1 MRVAASA
8 LGLLFSAT
16 VMAIDVQGHRGT
28 RGNLPENTLPA
39 FKRALEIGVDTLE
52 LDCGIT
58 KDGVV
63 VVHHDRR
70 LNPDVARGP
79 DGKWVTAPAP
89 TIYSLTF
96 AELQK
101 YDVGRIR
108 PGSEYAKRF
117 PHQKPLDGTRIPRL
131 ADLFSM
137 TKQSKVRF
145 NIETKLL
152 PTHPDETVGP
162 EAFAHAL
169 IAEFRKA
176 GMTKRAVIQS
186 FDYRTLKIVEKEA
199 PEIETVYLTE
209 AEDSD
214 PAKVAALG
222 AKIWSPD
229 ARAMTPAKVAQAH
242 KLGMRIVIWTANEPS
257 EIERLIDLGVDGMI
271 SDYPER
277 VIEVLKKRKLR

>member
-1 MRVAASA
+1 M
-8 LGLLFSAT
+8 
-16 VMAIDVQGHRGT
+16 DVQGHRGT

-39 FKRALEIGVDTLE
+39 FKRALELGVDTLE

-58 KDGVV
+58 RDGVV

-89 TIYSLTF
+89 TIY
-96 AELQK
+96 ELSFQQLQQ

-117 PHQKPLDGTRIPRL
+117 PHQKPIDGTRIPRL
-131 ADLFSM
+131 SALFDLARD
-137 TKQSKVRF
+137 TKVRF

-162 EAFAHAL
+162 EAFARAL

-209 AEDSD
+209 ITDSV
-214 PAKVAALG
+214 PAKVHALG

-229 ARAMTPAKVAQAH
+229 FHAITPHVMAEVRR
-242 KLGMRIVIWTANEPS
+242 LGLRVVVWTPNAPA
-257 EIERLIDLGVDGMI
+257 EIEAMIDANVDGII

-277 VIEVLKKRKLR
+277 VIEILRKRKLR

>member
-162 EAFAHAL
+162 EAFARAL